1 MAKRNADMKIYSE
14 SYDEHTEYIVS
25 LTWDDEA
32 NVWVAV
38 CDDIPLALESASLDE
53 LINRVR
59 IAAPEIIELNRLPQR
74 ESLRFNMSKHEKMVF
89 A

>member
-14 SYDEHTEYIVS
+14 SYDEHAEYIVS

-32 NVWVAV
+32 NVWIAV

-59 IAAPEIIELNRLPQR
+59 VAAPEIIELNRLPQR

>member
-14 SYDEHTEYIVS
+14 SYDEHAEYIVS
-25 LTWDDEA
+25 LKWDDEA
-32 NVWVAV
+32 NVWIAV

-59 IAAPEIIELNRLPQR
+59 VAAPEIIELNRLPQR

>member
-1 MAKRNADMKIYSE
+1 MTKRNAAMKIYSE
-14 SYDEHTEYIVS
+14 SYDEHAEYIVS
-25 LTWDDEA
+25 LKWDDEA

-59 IAAPEIIELNRLPQR
+59 IAAPEIIELNSLPQR

>member
-1 MAKRNADMKIYSE
+1 MAKRNVDMKIYSE
-14 SYDEHTEYIVS
+14 SYDEHAEYIVS

-59 IAAPEIIELNRLPQR
+59 VAGPEIIELNSLPQR
-74 ESLRFNMSKHEKMVF
+74 ESLRFNMSKHEKMLF